1 MLEDSVF
8 ESARRRAS
16 RNPLTMAYSVLLHV
30 AAMGVLILVSLL
42 QMQAV
47 PIPQLDTLLRPPHF
61 VKTEEIPVITDMPAP
76 RGLTPSADAI
86 IAPTVIP
93 SEIARIVEAPAAVSL
108 DVPQSGRGAS
118 IQSIFTEALNKPE
131 ATLPLPPK
139 PAEPEP
145 AVIPNDQPIRISE
158 GIQQGNVIRRIV
170 PSYPPLAL
178 QARVQ
183 GVVVL
188 EAVINKEGTIDSL
201 RVVSGHP
208 LLTRAAIEA
217 VQQWTYRPTLLNGEP
232 VAVVTTITVNFS
244 FR

>member
-8 ESARRRAS
+8 ESARRRANRS
-16 RNPLTMAYSVLLHV
+16 PLTITYSVLIHG
-30 AAMGVLILVSLL
+30 AALGVLILLPLL

-47 PIPQLDTLLRPPHF
+47 PIPQLDTLLRPPNF
-61 VKTEEIPVITDMPAP
+61 VKTDEIPVITDMPAP
-76 RGLTPSADAI
+76 RGLTPNTDAV

-118 IQSIFTEALNKPE
+118 IRSIFTEAINKPE
-131 ATLPLPPK
+131 ETLPPPPK

-145 AVIPNDQPIRISE
+145 PVVPKDQPIRVGE
-158 GIQQGNVIRRIV
+158 GIQQGNVIRRTV

-188 EAVINKEGTIDSL
+188 EAIINKEGTIDSL

-208 LLTRAAIEA
+208 LLTRSAVEA

>member
-1 MLEDSVF
+1 V
-8 ESARRRAS
+8 
-16 RNPLTMAYSVLLHV
+16 
-30 AAMGVLILVSLL
+30 
-42 QMQAV
+42 
-47 PIPQLDTLLRPPHF
+47 
-61 VKTEEIPVITDMPAP
+61 PAP
-76 RGLTPSADAI
+76 RGLTPNADAV

-108 DVPQSGRGAS
+108 DVPQSGRGATS
-118 IQSIFTEALNKPE
+118 IRSIFTEAINKPE
-131 ATLPLPPK
+131 ETLPPPPK

-145 AVIPNDQPIRISE
+145 AVIPNDQPIRVSE
-158 GIQQGNVIRRIV
+158 GIQQGNVIRRTV

-208 LLTRAAIEA
+208 LLTRAAVEA